1 MTTLIRIGNFQG
13 VHIPKAVI
21 EQAQLENKELAFQ
34 VIDDGLL
41 IHPIT
46 KPREG
51 WKKQFDKASGY
62 QELSTTEQ
70 EWLSATLSNEEGW
83 EW

>member
-1 MTTLIRIGNFQG
+1 MATLIRIGNSQG
-13 VHIPKAVI
+13 VRIPKAVI
-21 EQAQLENKELAFQ
+21 EQAQLENKELEFQ

-46 KPREG
+46 KSREG
-51 WKKQFDKASGY
+51 WKKQFDKASEC

-70 EWLSATLSNEEGW
+70 EWLGAPLSTDEGW